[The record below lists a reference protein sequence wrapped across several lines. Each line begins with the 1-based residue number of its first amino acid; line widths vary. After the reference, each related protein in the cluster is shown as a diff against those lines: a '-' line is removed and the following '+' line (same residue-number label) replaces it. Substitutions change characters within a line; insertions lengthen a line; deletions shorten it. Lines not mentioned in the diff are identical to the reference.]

1 MYKDEDNYTHAEIVQ
16 KDFVASLPIDAV
28 PI

>member
-1 MYKDEDNYTHAEIVQ
+1 MYKDEDNYTDGVIVQ
-16 KDFVASLPIDAV
+16 KDFVASLLIDAV